1 MNTLHRHLGKHFAEI
16 NDSLKQEKYSG
27 TRMPGLLTHRYKADT
42 STATLVVDPS
52 LTGLNIIITGNRV
65 RVSPGVLDHPAITF
79 TDELS
84 NRTCN
89 PRAGYTPD
97 VAASLSYLLCGNLL
111 QLNVT
116 GYVDRVIYITYL
128 SDFETLNTTVLD
140 VNVNDTAQVDI
151 VETVTSYSLYSVMA
165 NYHVGGTA
173 KLRLHTFYSNSVAGS
188 SILARQVYLSDR
200 ATFTHGLLGA
210 GSNVLVDETRLYPGF
225 RSNSRIVG
233 VTSTRAAQFRSVLT
247 VHPEIEEYAVTVD
260 YRNVLTMD
268 SNVGYYAGVAGDS
281 VSKRSYV
288 NATELTIDKVDPDAA
303 AVCVAEFVKDV
314 MAEINITG
322 RQDTAEFSKK
332 KSEYKLI
339 Y

>member
-1 MNTLHRHLGKHFAEI
+1 MKTLRQHLGKHSAEI
-16 NDSLKQEKYSG
+16 IDSLRQEKYRDTSL
-27 TRMPGLLTHRYKADT
+27 PGLLTHRYNADT

-52 LTGLNIIITGNRV
+52 LSGLNVIVTGNRV
-65 RVSPGVLDHPAITF
+65 RVSPGVFDHPAVSF
-79 TDELS
+79 TDGLDT
-84 NRTCN
+84 RARN
-89 PRAGYTPD
+89 PRADYNPD
-97 VAASLSYLLCGNLL
+97 VAASLSYLLCGGVL
-111 QLNVT
+111 QLNIT
-116 GYVDRVIYITYL
+116 AYVDQVIYVTYL

-140 VNVNDTAQVDI
+140 VHVSGTTQVDI
-151 VETVTSYSLYSVMA
+151 VETIASYSLYSVMT
-165 NYHVGGTA
+165 NYHVGDTA

-188 SILARQVYLSDR
+188 SVLARQVYLSDR
-200 ATFTHGLLGA
+200 STFTHGLLGS

-233 VTSTRAAQFRSVLT
+233 VTSTRAAQFHSVLT

-260 YRNVLTMD
+260 YRNVLTTG
-268 SNVGYYAGVAGDS
+268 SNVSYYAGVAGDN

-288 NATELTIDKVDPDAA
+288 NSTELTIDKVDPTDAA
-303 AVCVAEFVKDV
+303 RCVAEFVKDV

>member
-1 MNTLHRHLGKHFAEI
+1 MKSLYRHLGKHSAEI
-16 NDSLKQEKYSG
+16 IDSLKQEKYSSASL
-27 TRMPGLLTHRYKADT
+27 PGLLAHRYKADT

-65 RVSPGVLDHPAITF
+65 RVSPGVLEHPAVTF
-79 TDELS
+79 TDEIS
-84 NRTCN
+84 NRARN

-97 VAASLSYLLCGNLL
+97 VAASISYLLCGNLL
-111 QLNVT
+111 QLNIT

-151 VETVTSYSLYSVMA
+151 VETVTSYSLYSVMV
-165 NYHVGGTA
+165 NYYVGDTA

-200 ATFTHGLLGA
+200 AAFTHGLLGS

-260 YRNVLTMD
+260 YRNVLTMG

-288 NATELTIDKVDPDAA
+288 NATELTIDKVDPDEAA
-303 AVCVAEFVKDV
+303 GYVAEFVKDV
-314 MAEINITG
+314 MAEINIDG
-322 RQDTAEFSKK
+322 RQDTAEFSRK